1 MRKVIFAYCILL
13 VYAFGTANSNSVPP
27 LINKKQYE
35 KMFAHHNAI
44 FTYEAFSQACKAF
57 PTFCSEG
64 DDKTKKRELAAFF
77 ANASQET
84 TGGWKDAPGG
94 REVWGLVYTEE
105 QSCKD
110 GHCTQYNIAGTS
122 AYKPVPGK
130 SYHGRGP
137 LQISYTYNYG
147 LAGDELKLPLLEKPE
162 LASTDG
168 IVSFKTAIW
177 FWMRAQNAK
186 PSCHDVMTG
195 KWQPND
201 KDKELHR
208 EPGFG
213 MTINIING
221 GVECSSGDP
230 AIIDNKQNRIDCYKY
245 YAKVLGTTV
254 DEHCDCKG
262 MGTY

>member
-1 MRKVIFAYCILL
+1 MRKTIFLCGILL
-13 VYAFGTANSNSVPP
+13 ASAFKAPDSKGVSQ
-27 LINKKQYE
+27 LISKKQYE

-44 FTYEAFSQACKAF
+44 FNYKAFIEACKAF
-57 PTFCSEG
+57 SAFCNEG
-64 DDKTKKRELAAFF
+64 DESVRKRELAAFF

-84 TGGWKDAPGG
+84 TGGWKDAPDG
-94 REVWGLVYTEE
+94 REVWGLVFTEE

-110 GHCTQYNIAGTS
+110 GHCTQYNISGTS
-122 AYKPVPGK
+122 DYKPVPGK

-162 LASTDG
+162 LASTNG
-168 IVSFKTAIW
+168 VISFKTAIW
-177 FWMRAQNAK
+177 FWMRPQGAK
-186 PSCHDVMTG
+186 PSCHDVMVG

-201 KDKELHR
+201 KDKEAHR

-221 GVECSSGDP
+221 GVECASADP
-230 AIIDNKQNRIDCYKY
+230 AIVDNKQNRINCYKY